1 MKMKVDSFTGPHSYL
16 GHFLCGL
23 IFGGGL
29 GAWLGLDIFETGWA
43 AAVGAV
49 LSGGVLALAAGRWGP
64 DFWMGLLE
72 VLLLALG

>member
-16 GHFLCGL
+16 GHFLSGL
-23 IFGGGL
+23 IFGGGV
-29 GAWLGLDIFETGWA
+29 GAWLGLDFFETGLA

-49 LSGGVLALAAGRWGP
+49 LLGGGLAVAAGRWGP

-72 VLLLALG
+72 VLLLGLG